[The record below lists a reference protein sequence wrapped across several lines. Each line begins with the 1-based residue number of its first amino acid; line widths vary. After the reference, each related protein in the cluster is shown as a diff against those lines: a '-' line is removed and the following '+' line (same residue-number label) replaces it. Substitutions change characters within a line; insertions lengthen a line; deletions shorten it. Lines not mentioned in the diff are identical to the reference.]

1 MISKIAIA
9 QAEPADLVGIYNSLI
24 VTRMK
29 MDREFSNFLDNVDL
43 PESDIDTPEWFYYKT
58 RVVDYGEVNE
68 LISTTEYY
76 IKKYGQSCAI

>member
-1 MISKIAIA
+1 MISKIAIS

-29 MDREFSNFLDNVDL
+29 MDREFSNFLDNADL
-43 PESDIDTPEWFYYKT
+43 SEADVDTPEWSYYKT
-58 RVVDYGEVNE
+58 RVVDYGELTD

-76 IKKYGQSCAI
+76 IKKYGQPRAI